1 MFRTPEKSLSDSN
14 LCQNTGT
21 DTTPTNF
28 VNTRIKRKRSEE
40 MITDLSDFKNEIKEM
55 LSSCMA
61 QQSNERALITSSLK
75 TIEDSIKFLS
85 CQYEDMKKKVEEMEC
100 ERRKD
105 KEYIHILENKLEN
118 VLKCQRKYSFELKN
132 VPKSDDDSKP
142 SMIKMVT
149 HLSSVLKVDLKPS
162 DIRDIYRASSKG
174 EKKPI
179 VVEVSSYILKSS
191 LLSAAKKYNN
201 HNKSNKLNTYH
212 LGLKC
217 NNIPI
222 FVSEHLT
229 PNGNRLYYL
238 AREMSKAMKYKF
250 CWTSLG
256 DVLVRKDENSP
267 IIKLLNESQI
277 QSMYQAVK

>member
-1 MFRTPEKSLSDSN
+1 MYRTPEKTQSESDLRQSAEAN
-14 LCQNTGT
+14 I
-21 DTTPTNF
+21 TPSNF
-28 VNTRIKRKRSEE
+28 VNARNKRKRSEE
-40 MITDLSDFKNEIKEM
+40 RVSEFADFKSEIRDM
-55 LSSCMA
+55 LSSHRTE
-61 QQSNERALITSSLK
+61 QSNDRMLIMSSLK
-75 TIEDSIKFLS
+75 TIEDSLKFLS
-85 CQYEDMKKKVEEMEC
+85 SQYEDMKKKLEEMEC

-105 KEYIHILENKLEN
+105 KEHIHLLENKLEN
-118 VLKCQRKYSFELKN
+118 LLKSQRKYSFEIKN
-132 VPKSDDDSKP
+132 VPKSDDDSK
-142 SMIKMVT
+142 SSLVKMVT
-149 HLSSVLKVDLKPS
+149 HLSSVLKVDLKPN

-179 VVEVSSYILKSS
+179 VVELSSYLQKTN
-191 LLSAAKKYNN
+191 LLSAAKRYNN

-222 FVSEHLT
+222 YISEHLT

-256 DVLVRKDENSP
+256 EVLVRKDENSP
-267 IIKLLNESQI
+267 IIKLINESQI
-277 QSMYQAVK
+277 QNMYKSIK

>member
-1 MFRTPEKSLSDSN
+1 MYRTPEKTQSESDLRQSAEAN
-14 LCQNTGT
+14 I
-21 DTTPTNF
+21 TPSNF
-28 VNTRIKRKRSEE
+28 VNARNKRKRSEE
-40 MITDLSDFKNEIKEM
+40 RVSEFADFKSEIRDM
-55 LSSCMA
+55 LSSHRTE
-61 QQSNERALITSSLK
+61 QSNDRMLIMSSLK
-75 TIEDSIKFLS
+75 TIEDSLKFLS
-85 CQYEDMKKKVEEMEC
+85 SQYEDMKKKLEEMEC

-105 KEYIHILENKLEN
+105 KEHIYLLENKLEN
-118 VLKCQRKYSFELKN
+118 LLKSQRKYSFEIKN
-132 VPKSDDDSKP
+132 VPKSDDDSK
-142 SMIKMVT
+142 SSLVKMVT
-149 HLSSVLKVDLKPS
+149 HLSSVLKVDLKPN

-179 VVEVSSYILKSS
+179 VVELSSYLQKTN
-191 LLSAAKKYNN
+191 LLSAAKRYNN

-222 FVSEHLT
+222 YISEHLT

-256 DVLVRKDENSP
+256 EVLVRKDENSP
-267 IIKLLNESQI
+267 IIKLINESQI
-277 QSMYQAVK
+277 QNMYKSIK